1 MKNSVHAEGSK
12 LIDKVQI
19 SINRIVKDS
28 IVLLDDEDKRRYWWL
43 SITGGSVGTL
53 ISEPPTTDGWF
64 FVCITQGHDVVYDNS
79 WYASLQI
86 LSEDEATI
94 DRIILGGFR
103 NAYGKSVRT
112 NK

>member
-1 MKNSVHAEGSK
+1 MTKSTRVKDSK
-12 LIDKVQI
+12 LIDKVRV
-19 SINRIVKDS
+19 SVNRIVKDAL
-28 IVLLDDEDKRRYWWL
+28 VVMNDEDVRRYWWV
-43 SITGGSVGTL
+43 SVGGGSVGTL

-79 WYASLQI
+79 WYAALQI